1 MNGEFERNSSYPY
14 TVAPEG
20 GYANPTGRHIV
31 MDVRTMKQVGK
42 ETYPDVFEASKAIG
56 LLKAE

>member
-42 ETYPDVFEASKAIG
+42 DSYPDVTEASKAITTLRG
-56 LLKAE
+56 